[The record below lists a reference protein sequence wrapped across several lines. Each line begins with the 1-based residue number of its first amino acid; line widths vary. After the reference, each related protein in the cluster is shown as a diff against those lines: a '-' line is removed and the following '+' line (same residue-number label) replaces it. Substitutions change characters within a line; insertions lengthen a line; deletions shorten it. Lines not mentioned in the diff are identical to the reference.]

1 MPAAKSETR
10 TRRTADERREEILEA
25 AIAEFALGGLHG
37 TSTETIAARAGISQ
51 PYLFRLY
58 GTKKELF
65 MACYLRCCEEIMAA
79 FETAAAEVPEGA
91 DPDERLSAMGRA
103 YEQLIANSD
112 LLRIQMQAY
121 VAAPADPE
129 IRAAARRR
137 YGELFRF
144 VERASGADD
153 ERVLRFFAT
162 GMLLNVSAA
171 LGHASG
177 DPRDFK
183 TWASSF
189 RRGR

>member
-1 MPAAKSETR
+1 V
-10 TRRTADERREEILEA
+10 L
-25 AIAEFALGGLHG
+25 
-37 TSTETIAARAGISQ
+37 
-51 PYLFRLY
+51 
-58 GTKKELF
+58 
-65 MACYLRCCEEIMAA
+65 AA
-79 FETAAAEVPEGA
+79 FEGAAAKLPEGA
-91 DPDERLSAMGRA
+91 GPDERLYAMGRA
-103 YEQLIANSD
+103 YEELIANAD

-121 VAAPADPE
+121 VAAAADPE

-171 LGHASG
+171 LGHAPG
-177 DPRDFK
+177 DPKDFK
-183 TWASSF
+183 AWASSF